1 MVRRVSHPH
10 FTPFSSF
17 TSGHSRHHVHVHLV
31 TSAPRSA
38 RRGSVLRSAGT
49 CRSATSWSCPWPS
62 RRRDAEQ
69 VPCVRRACGGMGHR
83 GGWSEGGA
91 RRRSSRWEGHG
102 GTTGCFTNLHLDAQG
117 VVHGHPLAFNWL
129 LVDTLSV
136 VLANDGFIS
145 ASASN
150 GTRVYRSRLEGPH
163 GRHALDSPGRFV
175 DDAWTVDRGTGSMFR
190 SRLRLSGRRTA
201 STLLRGCLDRAERDA
216 RRGAATRANGGA
228 EADEA
233 W

>member
-175 DDAWTVDRGTGSMFR
+175 DDAWTVDRGPWHGEHVPVT
-190 SRLRLSGRRTA
+190 
-201 STLLRGCLDRAERDA
+201 
-216 RRGAATRANGGA
+216 A
-228 EADEA
+228 EALRTPYSFNSSSGVPGPCRA
-233 W
+233 GRPPWSCNPSQWRRRS